1 MRIEVT
7 VTLEDGTVVDRW
19 PAVTAA
25 STGQA
30 VEYLALHFRR
40 LARPVI
46 EAALQ
51 QGTLSTTV
59 NMGSSTYTV
68 HATMTAI
75 PARRIEAA

>member
-51 QGTLSTTV
+51 QGSLSTTV
-59 NMGSSTYTV
+59 NMGSSTFTV
-68 HATMTAI
+68 HANIAG
-75 PARRIEAA
+75 PAARRIEVA